1 MLLLIDGGSSMSK
14 KKRSKEMFT
23 EEQVKEFAKRLN
35 EAIENSPYKNNVE
48 VAKAAR
54 TFEANISRWR
64 RGEAMPELIN
74 ILRLSEALSVPVDN
88 LVGRKIESKSDISE
102 VKHLISEM
110 KAEMQLLRKQLNF
123 PETGGSAPVA
133 KKPQSKRTN

>member
-1 MLLLIDGGSSMSK
+1 
-14 KKRSKEMFT
+14 
-23 EEQVKEFAKRLN
+23 
-35 EAIENSPYKNNVE
+35 
-48 VAKAAR
+48 
-54 TFEANISRWR
+54 
-64 RGEAMPELIN
+64 MPELIN